1 VLKQVKPTE
10 VTITKLD
17 VTVDAEKSPQAAT
30 ADMIVR
36 VSGNV
41 VGEGTPGTVLVG
53 LRVSLVKKGGA
64 WLVTDA
70 EFQQPVQAGR

>member
-1 VLKQVKPTE
+1 M
-10 VTITKLD
+10 
-17 VTVDAEKSPQAAT
+17 VDSPEAAT

-41 VGEGTPGTVLVG
+41 VGEGPPGTVLVG
-53 LRVSLVKKGGA
+53 LRVLMVKKGGT

-70 EFQQPVQAGR
+70 EVPQPARAGR

>member
-1 VLKQVKPTE
+1 VKPTE
-10 VTITKLD
+10 VAITKLD
-17 VTVDAEKSPQAAT
+17 VTLDSPEAAT
-30 ADMIVR
+30 VDMIVR

-53 LRVSLVKKGGA
+53 LRVSLVKKGET

-70 EFQQPVQAGR
+70 EVQEPVRAGR